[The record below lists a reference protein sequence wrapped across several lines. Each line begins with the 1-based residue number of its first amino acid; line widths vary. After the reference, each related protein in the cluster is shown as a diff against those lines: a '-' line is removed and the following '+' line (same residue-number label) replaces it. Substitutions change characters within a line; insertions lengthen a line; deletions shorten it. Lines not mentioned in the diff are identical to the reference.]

1 MGFSFCRWVLVVLM
15 SAASV
20 AHAGGTLIYNVN
32 GHTMAAGAR
41 VDFIAIEYSN
51 GLIERLYTDEQS
63 VQGSLAEHRIDGKGS
78 TLLPGLIDA
87 HGHISSLGASLRSV
101 DLTGAASE
109 TEAAQ
114 RVQQFSGDDSAADQS
129 WIQGRGWNQVLW
141 PERQFPDRRSLDAV
155 APNRPVAL
163 SRVDGHAMW
172 VNSKALAL
180 AGIDASTPDP
190 EGGQIIRDRSGEPS
204 GVLVDNAMDLVFEA
218 IGVASL
224 EAVEADIVRG
234 LEAAAATGLTL
245 VHDAGV
251 SAQEVQA
258 YRNLQA
264 AGRLPIRVYPMLSV
278 LDPDND
284 PLLAEG
290 PFRSEDGM
298 LHVRSVKISADGAL
312 GSRGAALH
320 RDYSDMPD
328 HTGLLLLSDE
338 ELSQHIGRSA
348 QAGFQVNVHAIG
360 DLANTRVLEKFAD
373 INQSPKI
380 RAQRHRVEHA
390 QILRPQDINQFAKL
404 DVIASIQP
412 THATSDKNMAEDRLG
427 ASRLEGA
434 YAWNTLLRSQARLAG
449 GSDFPVEP
457 ANPLYGLH
465 AAVTRT
471 DREGEPLGGWRPEEK
486 LSPAE
491 ALSLF
496 TEWAAYAGHEE
507 EFLGRLAPGFAA
519 DFVLVKDDF
528 FAQSEQAIW
537 QNEVLATVVAGKVSI
552 GVPPAQCE
560 PKTSVHSG
568 FCATCW
574 RDHGPPNMCL
584 LGLGYIQA

>member
-114 RVQQFSGDDSAADQS
+114 RVQQFSGDDPAADQS

-234 LEAAAATGLTL
+234 LEAAAATGLTS

-251 SAQEVQA
+251 SAQEIQA

-486 LSPAE
+486 LSRAE

-537 QNEVLATVVAGKVSI
+537 QNEVLATVVAGKVVYRSAAS
-552 GVPPAQCE
+552 P
-560 PKTSVHSG
+560 
-568 FCATCW
+568 
-574 RDHGPPNMCL
+574 M
-584 LGLGYIQA
+584 